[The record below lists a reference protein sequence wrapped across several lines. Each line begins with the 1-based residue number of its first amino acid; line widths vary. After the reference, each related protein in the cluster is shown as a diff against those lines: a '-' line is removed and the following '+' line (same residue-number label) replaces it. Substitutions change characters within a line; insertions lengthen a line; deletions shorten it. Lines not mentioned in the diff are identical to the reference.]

1 MFYIAFGNTATR
13 FRKAPMNASE
23 TADATLLDVKL
34 LRLFDLLHSTGSVTR
49 SAEQLEQSQPTVSI
63 WLARLR
69 KELHDPLFVRT
80 PAGMLPT
87 PRADA
92 LIVTAR
98 EALAALRRLSAWAPD
113 FVPATT
119 QRRFRICMTDAS
131 HITLLPRLLAHVR
144 AQAPLVR
151 LEAARIDNDTGRALQ
166 SGDAD
171 LALGLVPGLESGFYQ
186 QTLFAQ
192 DWVCL
197 ANPRHPRLGDAGDSL
212 SLRAYKDEAH
222 IGIVSGTGYQLLDA
236 ALKRRHIERRV
247 LLELPGF
254 LGLAAIV
261 STTDLIATL
270 PRQIGETLAQV
281 GGLKVL
287 ASPVAIPGF
296 TVKQHWHARY
306 HEDPGNRWLRSVCAA
321 LFLQRGVA
329 GAVREPPAPRKLSAP
344 SKRPRPSSTGTAV
357 RAGKPA
363 R

>member
-1 MFYIAFGNTATR
+1 MKSTD
-13 FRKAPMNASE
+13 
-23 TADATLLDVKL
+23 TADTTLLDLKL

-49 SAEQLEQSQPTVSI
+49 CAEQLGQSQPTVSI
-63 WLARLR
+63 WLGRLR
-69 KELHDPLFVRT
+69 RKLNDPLFVRT

-92 LIVTAR
+92 LVGPAR
-98 EALAALRRLSAWAPD
+98 EALAALRRLAAGLPD
-113 FVPATT
+113 FVPASAE
-119 QRRFRICMTDAS
+119 RRFRICMTDAS

-144 AQAPLVR
+144 AQAPMVR
-151 LEAARIDNDTGRALQ
+151 LEAARIDADTGRALQ

-186 QTLFAQ
+186 QALFAQ

-197 ANPRHPRLGDAGDSL
+197 ANPRHPRIGEALT
-212 SLRAYKDEAH
+212 LRDYKDEAH
-222 IGIVSGTGYQLLDA
+222 IGIVSGTGYLLLDS
-236 ALKRRHIERRV
+236 ALKRRRIERRV

-270 PRQIGETLAQV
+270 PRQIGETLAQG
-281 GGLKVL
+281 GGLKVH
-287 ASPVAIPGF
+287 ACPVAIPGF

-306 HEDPGNRWLRSVCAA
+306 HHDPGNRWLRGLCAS

-329 GAVREPPAPRKLSAP
+329 DAVRPAAGEISAAAAPR
-344 SKRPRPSSTGTAV
+344 PRRSSSGTAV
-357 RAGKPA
+357 RAGTRA